1 MAVWASDSEVRVWDI
16 CVPELPTL
24 LLQLP
29 TDAHTNLV
37 QGIALSHNGQTLVT
51 ASLDKIV
58 RVWILSGPRPEAEPV
73 SSTLA
78 RNGAALNDAT
88 VDNSDMTI
96 DQPMLLEGHAS
107 GVLGLALSADATVR
121 NYLHGLLSG
130 VCD

>member
-51 ASLDKIV
+51 ASLD
-58 RVWILSGPRPEAEPV
+58 
-73 SSTLA
+73 
-78 RNGAALNDAT
+78 N
-88 VDNSDMTI
+88 
-96 DQPMLLEGHAS
+96 
-107 GVLGLALSADATVR
+107 
-121 NYLHGLLSG
+121 
-130 VCD
+130 